1 MGIQEDSVLPTPR
14 ALEAQGAIGLLELNL
29 VMSPGYPRN
38 ETNHQSLGTLGRK
51 Y

>member
-14 ALEAQGAIGLLELNL
+14 ALEAQGAIGLPELDL
-29 VMSPGYPRN
+29 VMSPDYPGN